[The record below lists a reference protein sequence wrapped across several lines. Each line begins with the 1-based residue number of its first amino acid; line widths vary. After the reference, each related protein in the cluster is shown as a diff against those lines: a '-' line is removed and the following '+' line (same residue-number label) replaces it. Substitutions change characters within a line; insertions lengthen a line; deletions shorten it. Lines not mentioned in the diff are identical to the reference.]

1 METRTSDT
9 GAPPRMMNAIIAGFN
24 IAANH
29 LGLLI
34 LPVLIDLFLWLG
46 PHFSLKALLL
56 PAVTRASLYLQQANP
71 PELTDRI
78 KSTQDLWA
86 QILGSFN
93 LFSLVRTFP
102 IGIPSLMATS
112 GSTET
117 PFGQA
122 VTVEAG
128 NGGSALLILLAVLA
142 VGFFAGSLY
151 FYFLAQATSETPQPQ
166 DFGGFFRK
174 LGQAFLFT
182 AGIYLLI
189 ILLAIP
195 GVLLASVIALIS
207 PTFGDFALM
216 FGGFLLIWILF
227 PLIFTPQALFT
238 GKNNLLVSVMTSVRL
253 VRYFLP
259 GAGLFIIVA
268 LVFTQGLDVLWRVP
282 PVNSWMTLVGILGH
296 SFIYTAILAAS
307 FVYFRGGLRWML
319 ERTIAVKP
327 QEINT

>member
-1 METRTSDT
+1 
-9 GAPPRMMNAIIAGFN
+9 MMNAIIAGFN

-34 LPVLIDLFLWLG
+34 LPILIDLFLWLG
-46 PHFSLKALLL
+46 PHVSLKSLLL

-71 PELTDRI
+71 PELSDKI

-93 LFSLVRTFP
+93 LFSLARTFP
-102 IGIPSLMATS
+102 IGVPSLMATS
-112 GSTET
+112 GTTET

-122 VTVEAG
+122 AVVEAG
-128 NGGSALLILLAVLA
+128 NAGSALLILLGVLA
-142 VGFFAGSLY
+142 LGFVAGSLY
-151 FYFLAQATSETPQPQ
+151 FYFLAQATSEAPQPQ
-166 DFGGFFRK
+166 DTAGFFHK

-182 AGIYLLI
+182 AGVYLLI
-189 ILLAIP
+189 LFLAIP
-195 GVLLASVIALIS
+195 GLLLASVIALIS
-207 PTFGDFALM
+207 PVFGDFALM

-227 PLIFTPQALFT
+227 PLVFTPQALFT
-238 GKNNLLVSVMTSVRL
+238 GKNTLLVSVMTSIRL

-259 GAGLFIIVA
+259 GAGLFVIIA
-268 LVFTQGLDVLWRVP
+268 LVFTQGLDLLWRVP
-282 PVNSWMTLVGILGH
+282 PASSWMTLVGILGH

-319 ERTIAVKP
+319 ERTIAVNP
-327 QEINT
+327 QEIKT